1 MQDQRCL
8 DYRKAIKE
16 SEGQLFALERG
27 QTKALL
33 RDRVRFLRLLKCRE
47 CSSQAQAGRAIGLGV
62 RASEKLW
69 KKYREEGLPG
79 LLHYPY
85 QGKKEK
91 LSEQQKQALK
101 EELLKDQTQSLAQV
115 CQQVEQQSGV
125 YYTVPGMYYVLKRMK
140 VKKKTGRPVY
150 HDKDVK
156 GEKRFK
162 KNASRS

>member
-16 SEGQLFALERG
+16 SAAQLLPLEHR
-27 QTKALL
+27 QSKALL
-33 RDRVRFLRLLKCRE
+33 RDRVRFLRLLKCGE
-47 CSSQAQAGRAIGLGV
+47 CTSQAQAGRAIGLGL

-69 KKYREEGLPG
+69 KQYREGGIKG

-91 LSEQQKQALK
+91 LSEEQKQALK
-101 EELLKDQTQSLAQV
+101 VELLKDQTQSLGQV
-115 CQQVEQQSGV
+115 CQLVEAQSGIH
-125 YYTVPGMYYVLKRMK
+125 YTIAGIYYVLKRMK

-150 HDKDVK
+150 HDKDTK
-156 GEKRFK
+156 GEQRFK
-162 KNASRS
+162 KNLSRS